1 MKKILCLLLT
11 FVLLI
16 GMLGC
21 SDESAKQEAQ
31 EAKVL
36 SEEEAKELKDKGWEY
51 YNTAR
56 FAEAIDTWQELYDGG
71 GCDKEF
77 LNARK
82 NDARNDTIECKY
94 ISRAIEE
101 LRDKLKDPNSLAIY
115 GAEIINTY
123 DENYSFMV
131 QFDYGATNSFGGM
144 VRDIAISRPYSLS
157 DVEKAVVGYQSKYYL
172 SGNRPAEDYRGFH
185 SSKVPDKYITA
196 IVEGTVTNYK

>member
-1 MKKILCLLLT
+1 MKKVLCLLLT

-56 FAEAIDTWQELYDGG
+56 FAEAIDTWQDLYDGS
-71 GCDKEF
+71 GCDEKF
-77 LNARK
+77 FNDKK
-82 NDARNDTIECKY
+82 NDAEANSILCQY
-94 ISRAIEE
+94 ISLAISE
-101 LRDKLKDPNSLAIY
+101 LRGKLKDPSSLIIYDATITNS
-115 GAEIINTY
+115 Y
-123 DENYSFMV
+123 DENYSFTI
-131 QFDYGATNSFGGM
+131 QFDYGAKNSFGGM
-144 VRDIAISRPYSLS
+144 VRNTFTSRKYSLS

-172 SGNRPAEDYRGFH
+172 SENRPAEDYRGFY
-185 SSKVPDKYITA
+185 SSYVSDEYITA
-196 IVEGTVTNYK
+196 IVEGTATYYK

>member
-1 MKKILCLLLT
+1 MKKVLCLLLT

-94 ISRAIEE
+94 VSRAIKE
-101 LRDKLKDPNSLAIY
+101 LKDGLRDPNSLVIY

-131 QFDYGATNSFGGM
+131 QFDYGAANGFGGM
-144 VRDIAISRPYSLS
+144 EREVAISQQYSLS

-185 SSKVPDKYITA
+185 SSKVPDEYITA

>member
-16 GMLGC
+16 GMVGC
-21 SDESAKQEAQ
+21 SDESAKQEVQ
-31 EAKVL
+31 EPKVL
-36 SEEEAKELKDKGWEY
+36 SEQEIAELKRQAANYD
-51 YNTAR
+51 NNAQ
-56 FAEAIDTWQELYDGG
+56 FVEAVDAWQKLYDGG

-82 NDARNDTIECKY
+82 NDARNDTIKCKY
-94 ISRAIEE
+94 VSLAIEE

-115 GAEIINTY
+115 GAKIINTY

-185 SSKVPDKYITA
+185 SSNVPDKYITA
-196 IVEGTVTNYK
+196 IVEGTATYYK

>member
-1 MKKILCLLLT
+1 MKKVLCLLLT

-71 GCDKEF
+71 ECDKEF

-82 NDARNDTIECKY
+82 NDA
-94 ISRAIEE
+94 
-101 LRDKLKDPNSLAIY
+101 DKIANRLA
-115 GAEIINTY
+115 
-123 DENYSFMV
+123 F
-131 QFDYGATNSFGGM
+131 
-144 VRDIAISRPYSLS
+144 
-157 DVEKAVVGYQSKYYL
+157 
-172 SGNRPAEDYRGFH
+172 
-185 SSKVPDKYITA
+185 
-196 IVEGTVTNYK
+196 